1 MTLADLIWMLV
12 SLLLT
17 LLVFSYLFGDN
28 PVFRVTTYIF
38 VGVAAGYVATVVLY
52 QVMWPRI
59 LRPLLIGSFG
69 ERIFA
74 LIPLILGVLLLARL
88 FPDISPLGTL
98 PMGYL
103 VGLGAAVTI
112 GGSILGTIFGQ
123 SKGTFALFNLSAGT
137 VPGDIFASLVMGALV
152 LLGTITTLVYFQFTA
167 TQKGQQPVQRAP
179 WIEVLSRIGQVFI
192 VITLGALFAGVYL
205 ATIAALVD
213 RVGFIRD
220 VVVRL
225 FQL

>member
-1 MTLADLIWMLV
+1 MTLADIIWMLV

-17 LLVFSYLFGDN
+17 LLVLSYLFGDN
-28 PVFRVTTYIF
+28 PVFRITTYIF
-38 VGVAAGYVATVVLY
+38 VGVAAGYVATIVLY

-98 PMGYL
+98 PMSYL

-137 VPGDIFASLVMGALV
+137 VPGNLLASLVMGALV

-167 TQKGQQPVQRAP
+167 SQKGQQPVQRAH

-225 FQL
+225 F

>member
-17 LLVFSYLFGDN
+17 LLVLSYLFGDN

-38 VGVAAGYVATVVLY
+38 VGIAAGYVATIVIY
-52 QVMWPRI
+52 QVIWPRL
-59 LRPLLIGSFG
+59 LRPILVGGLG

-74 LIPLILGVLLLARL
+74 LIPLLLGILLLARL
-88 FPDISPLGTL
+88 FPEISPMGTL
-98 PMGYL
+98 PMSYL
-103 VGLGAAVTI
+103 VGLGAAITI

-137 VPGDIFASLVMGALV
+137 VPGSVIGSLVMGSLV
-152 LLGTITTLVYFQFTA
+152 LLGTITSLVYFQFTA
-167 TQKGQQPVQRAP
+167 SQKAQQPVQRAQ
-179 WIEVLSRIGQVFI
+179 WVEVLSRIGQVFI

-205 ATIAALVD
+205 AAIAALVD
-213 RVGFIRD
+213 RVSFIRD

-225 FQL
+225 F

>member
-1 MTLADLIWMLV
+1 MTLADIIWMLV

-17 LLVFSYLFGDN
+17 LLVLSYLFGDN
-28 PVFRVTTYIF
+28 PVFRITTYIF
-38 VGVAAGYVATVVLY
+38 VGVAAGYVATIVLY

-88 FPDISPLGTL
+88 FPDISPFGTL
-98 PMGYL
+98 PMSYL

-137 VPGDIFASLVMGALV
+137 VPGNLLASLVMGALV

-167 TQKGQQPVQRAP
+167 SQKGQQPVQRAY

-225 FQL
+225 F

>member
-1 MTLADLIWMLV
+1 MTLADIIWMLV

-17 LLVFSYLFGDN
+17 LLVLSYLFGDN
-28 PVFRVTTYIF
+28 PVFRITTYIF
-38 VGVAAGYVATVVLY
+38 VGVAAGYVATIVLY

-88 FPDISPLGTL
+88 FPDISPFGTL
-98 PMGYL
+98 PMSYL

-123 SKGTFALFNLSAGT
+123 SKGTFALFNLSTGT
-137 VPGDIFASLVMGALV
+137 VPGNLLASLVMGALV

-167 TQKGQQPVQRAP
+167 SQKGQQPVQRAY

-225 FQL
+225 F